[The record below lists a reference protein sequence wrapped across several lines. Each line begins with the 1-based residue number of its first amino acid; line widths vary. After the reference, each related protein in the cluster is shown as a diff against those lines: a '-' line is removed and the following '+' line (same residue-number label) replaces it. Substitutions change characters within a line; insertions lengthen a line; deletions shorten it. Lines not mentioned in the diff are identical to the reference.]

1 MFNKIAPIIL
11 ICLLIFIFY
20 AVFTKASQNTKTKR
34 VECQTKTTTF
44 EKIFVEEPIKEAIKA
59 FKTGNYEINSSIEYS
74 KYMKSHLKDILTKEQ
89 SDELLK
95 NIINKYLISMEQ
107 KNQDK
112 KVSINYYVYEND
124 KEDSGKKNSE
134 AKKYAGYLMF
144 DFKYDKKLVY
154 KIQIDYMDLDA
165 KDLEDRMDCVINS
178 FLSID

>member
-1 MFNKIAPIIL
+1 
-11 ICLLIFIFY
+11 
-20 AVFTKASQNTKTKR
+20 
-34 VECQTKTTTF
+34 
-44 EKIFVEEPIKEAIKA
+44 
-59 FKTGNYEINSSIEYS
+59 
-74 KYMKSHLKDILTKEQ
+74 
-89 SDELLK
+89 
-95 NIINKYLISMEQ
+95 MEQ

-112 KVSINYYVYEND
+112 KVSLNYYVYEND

>member
-1 MFNKIAPIIL
+1 MRSKIVSLLIIIL
-11 ICLLIFIFY
+11 LSFIFY
-20 AVFTKASQNTKTKR
+20 SIFTQATKSVKSKR
-34 VECQTKTTTF
+34 LECQSKTTTF
-44 EKIFVEEPIKEAIKA
+44 EKIFFEEPIIEAINS
-59 FKTGNYEINSSIEYS
+59 FKSNNYEIISNIEYS